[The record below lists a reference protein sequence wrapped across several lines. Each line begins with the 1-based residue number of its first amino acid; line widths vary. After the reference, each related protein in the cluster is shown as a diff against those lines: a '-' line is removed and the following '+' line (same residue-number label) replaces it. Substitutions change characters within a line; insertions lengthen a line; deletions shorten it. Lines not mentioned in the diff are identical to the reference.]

1 MLVFLMSTFLIGAVI
16 YDSLSRRLP
25 NYYLLLGLPVALVFQ
40 ALEAGWS
47 GIMATVVGLL
57 TGFALFIPFYAM
69 GGMAAGDVKLM
80 AVVGS
85 FLGGIGALWA
95 GACSLIAGSVLDV
108 CYLIY
113 KKQFGKL
120 LSRYWAM
127 ASLRTYI
134 PTQEDDAARHRFP
147 YAIAIFTGTLISLF
161 WQPFGP

>member
-1 MLVFLMSTFLIGAVI
+1 MLLLIMSAFLAGAVA
-16 YDSLSRRLP
+16 YDSISYRLP
-25 NYYLLLGLPVALVFQ
+25 NYYLLLGFLLALMLQVS
-40 ALEAGWS
+40 AAGGD
-47 GIMATVVGLL
+47 GIASAGVGLL
-57 TGFALFIPFYAM
+57 AGFALFMPLYVV
-69 GGMAAGDVKLM
+69 GGMAAGDIKLM

-85 FLGGIGALWA
+85 FLGSAGALWA
-95 GACSLIAGSVLDV
+95 GACSLVAGAVLGV
-108 CYLIY
+108 CYLLY

-127 ASLRTYI
+127 ASLRTHI